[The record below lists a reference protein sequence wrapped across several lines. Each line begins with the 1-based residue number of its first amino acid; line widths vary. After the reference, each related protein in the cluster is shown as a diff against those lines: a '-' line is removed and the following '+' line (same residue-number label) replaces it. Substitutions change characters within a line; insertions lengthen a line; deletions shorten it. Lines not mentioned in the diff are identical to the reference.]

1 MTDETQP
8 AEQSEPQPEQPK
20 TPYTVKNIKYGE
32 KTVRGRVIG
41 RNKTVIPEE
50 QVAELAKLH
59 CTTNEMADFFDVP
72 RQTFVDNFRDI
83 IQKNKLETKQR
94 LRAAQLKL
102 ALNGDRSMLIWLGKN
117 ILGQSDQ
124 PINTDSNAILPWISD
139 SESDN

>member
-1 MTDETQP
+1 MPMSTEDKAT
-8 AEQSEPQPEQPK
+8 EQQPK
-20 TPYTVKNIKYGE
+20 TPYKVKNVKYGE
-32 KTVRGRVIG
+32 KVVRGRVIG
-41 RNKTVIPEE
+41 RNKVVIPEE

-102 ALNGDRSMLIWLGKN
+102 AMNGDRSMLIWLGKN

-124 PINTDSNAILPWISD
+124 PINKDEDQVLPWLDESDSNRS
-139 SESDN
+139 